1 MELSSLSKDLCVD
14 MLISSVMDSGHMHI
28 RMTEIVFIV
37 DCGSCDYVCMISL
50 LIFHSRNFI
59 FEIYMNEKQIHHS
72 EEQFVTSF
80 LTKSREHY
88 GCQLFPKHTSTLSK
102 KNLFDASVNHTL
114 TGFVKEVICMHDIH

>member
-1 MELSSLSKDLCVD
+1 MY
-14 MLISSVMDSGHMHI
+14 DSNS
-28 RMTEIVFIV
+28 FIV
-37 DCGSCDYVCMISL
+37 DCGSCHYVYMIGL

-59 FEIYMNEKQIHHS
+59 FEIYMNEKQILDS

-102 KNLFDASVNHTL
+102 KHLFDASFNHTVE
-114 TGFVKEVICMHDIH
+114 GFVKEVICI